1 MKVLANKLNLTEA
14 TEMIKGTDLA
24 MYRMAWIEE
33 GFHPAQVA
41 LGFDE
46 DGDLYDIAEDEN
58 YVISQE
64 DVVARDWVVIAV
76 EDGET
81 IGETIGDTDNTHEMF
96 DEAVVEILHAFR
108 KMQNTRTNL
117 PRCKFF
123 GAIAGV
129 LISYFGEETMD
140 MFMETGEL
148 VHDDKCI
155 CPACEQARFEANPKE
170 FASKKL
176 DEAVKELLE
185 LLEEESELE
194 ETPDIDSHG
203 DELFSF
209 LSAILGE

>member
-14 TEMIKGTDLA
+14 TGMIKGTDLA
-24 MYRMAWIEE
+24 MYRMAWIED

-41 LGFDE
+41 LGFDA
-46 DGDLYDIAEDEN
+46 DGELYDIAEDEN
-58 YVISQE
+58 YTIYQQ
-64 DVVARDWVVIAV
+64 DVLANDWIVVSI

-81 IGETIGDTDNTHEMF
+81 VEDNGHETF
-96 DEAVVEILHAFR
+96 DEAVAEILHAFR

-123 GAIAGV
+123 GDIAGV
-129 LISYFGEETMD
+129 LVSYFGEETMD
-140 MFMETGEL
+140 VFMETGEL
-148 VHDDKCI
+148 VHDDKCV

-176 DEAVKELLE
+176 DEALKELVELLE
-185 LLEEESELE
+185 GEGSELD

-209 LSAILGE
+209 LSTILGE

>member
-1 MKVLANKLNLTEA
+1 MKVLANKLNLAEA

-64 DVVARDWVVIAV
+64 DVVTRDWVVIAV

-81 IGETIGDTDNTHEMF
+81 VEDNGHEAF

-108 KMQNTRTNL
+108 KMHNTRSNL

-123 GAIAGV
+123 GDIAGV

-140 MFMETGEL
+140 TFMETGEL
-148 VHDDKCI
+148 VHDDKCV

-176 DEAVKELLE
+176 DEALKEFIELLE
-185 LLEEESELE
+185 GEELELE
-194 ETPDIDSHG
+194 EAPDIDLHG
-203 DELFSF
+203 DKLFSF